1 MSTDPVCGME
11 VFESMAPALIH
22 YQGVTYYF
30 CSHSC
35 LGTFQ
40 DNPGKFVG
48 DSVPML
54 RQTA

>member
-11 VFESMAPALIH
+11 VFESMAPAKTD

-35 LGTFQ
+35 MGTFQ
-40 DNPGKFVG
+40 DNPSKFVE
-48 DSVPML
+48 DKPLTM
-54 RQTA
+54 RRTA

>member
-11 VFESMAPALIH
+11 VFESMAPALID

>member
-11 VFESMAPALIH
+11 VFESMAPAKID
-22 YQGVTYYF
+22 YEGITYYF

-48 DSVPML
+48 DSIL
-54 RQTA
+54 CLY